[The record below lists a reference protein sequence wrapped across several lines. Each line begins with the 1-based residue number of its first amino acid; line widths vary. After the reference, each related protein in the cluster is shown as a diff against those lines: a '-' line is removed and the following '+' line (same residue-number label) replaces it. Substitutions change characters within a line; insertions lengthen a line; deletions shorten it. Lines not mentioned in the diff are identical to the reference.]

1 MKLKIKNEFISTII
15 GTISIYF
22 GIAFLLPIGN
32 LSVYITSYINLKYS
46 YVTMHYGLFIN
57 LIFSFAHT
65 FSSSLGGYLENILGF
80 FQTIIVGFSIIF
92 LSNLAFI
99 FQQNIWLCYALTF
112 ILGIG
117 VGIGISLIGKNI
129 TFYVPNKKGLVVG
142 IFGLLVTII
151 GGGFGFAGEKII
163 NFEGYTLKEDEEFYP
178 KNIAEK
184 TYIYFLA
191 GECFLPFGLFF
202 ALLLIYEFKPEY
214 YKEKEPNEENKEEKL
229 VSDSSM
235 SRSNEED
242 LNNNKENQ
250 ITERIDN
257 KNDLKNDNS
266 KNNIKQAI
274 KTFRYWRITLIL
286 FFMNFSISFMIS
298 TGRTFGL

>member
-117 VGIGISLIGKNI
+117 VGIGISLIGKKLHFMSLI
-129 TFYVPNKKGLVVG
+129 KKDW
-142 IFGLLVTII
+142 LLEYL
-151 GGGFGFAGEKII
+151 GFW
-163 NFEGYTLKEDEEFYP
+163 
-178 KNIAEK
+178 
-184 TYIYFLA
+184 
-191 GECFLPFGLFF
+191 
-202 ALLLIYEFKPEY
+202 LL
-214 YKEKEPNEENKEEKL
+214 
-229 VSDSSM
+229 
-235 SRSNEED
+235 
-242 LNNNKENQ
+242 
-250 ITERIDN
+250 
-257 KNDLKNDNS
+257 
-266 KNNIKQAI
+266 
-274 KTFRYWRITLIL
+274 
-286 FFMNFSISFMIS
+286 
-298 TGRTFGL
+298 

>member
-15 GTISIYF
+15 GTMSVYI

-57 LIFSFAHT
+57 LIFTFAHT

-92 LSNLAFI
+92 LANLAFI
-99 FQQNIWLCYALTF
+99 FQQNIWLCYTLTL

-129 TFYVPNKKGLVVG
+129 TFYVPDKKGLVIG

-151 GGGFGFAGEKII
+151 AGGVGFAGEKII

-191 GECFLPFGLFF
+191 GECFLPLGLLF
-202 ALLLIYEFKPEY
+202 ALLL
-214 YKEKEPNEENKEEKL
+214 
-229 VSDSSM
+229 
-235 SRSNEED
+235 
-242 LNNNKENQ
+242 
-250 ITERIDN
+250 
-257 KNDLKNDNS
+257 
-266 KNNIKQAI
+266 
-274 KTFRYWRITLIL
+274 
-286 FFMNFSISFMIS
+286 FMNLSQNIIKKKIQMKKIKKKKN
-298 TGRTFGL
+298 